1 MKKIII
7 ISTYLITLMF
17 GFGLGVY
24 FLPIIIAEKSQSIQE
39 IENIKKQATYETE
52 FKRGQR
58 GNDFFHWGE
67 GKVYISNQY
76 ISLKGQIAPG
86 PDYKIYLLKNFVE
99 HEDEFIPVKSD
110 AKFVSDLK
118 LFKNFVIKVPVDVK
132 VSDYNTIL
140 IWCEK
145 FKEFIT
151 SAKYK

>member
-24 FLPIIIAEKSQSIQE
+24 FLPIIIAEKSKSIQE

-52 FKRGQR
+52 FKRGRR

-76 ISLKGQIAPG
+76 ISLKGQISPG

-99 HEDEFIPVKSD
+99 HEDEFIPIKSE
-110 AKFVSDLK
+110 AILVSDLK
-118 LFKNFVIKVPVDVK
+118 LFENFVIKIPQNVN
-132 VSDYNTIL
+132 VSNYNTIL

-145 FKEFIT
+145 FREFIT

>member
-1 MKKIII
+1 MKKIIV

-39 IENIKKQATYETE
+39 IENIKKQATNETE

-67 GKVYISNQY
+67 GKVYISNEY
-76 ISLKGQIAPG
+76 ISLKGQISPG

-110 AKFVSDLK
+110 AIFVSDLK

-132 VSDYNTIL
+132 VIDYNTIL

>member
-1 MKKIII
+1 MI
-7 ISTYLITLMF
+7 

-39 IENIKKQATYETE
+39 IEKIKKQATYETE

-67 GKVYISNQY
+67 SKVYISNQY
-76 ISLKGQIAPG
+76 ISFKGQISPG

-99 HEDEFIPVKSD
+99 HEDEFIPIKSE
-110 AKFVSDLK
+110 AILVSDLK
-118 LFKNFVIKVPVDVK
+118 LFENFVIKIPQNVN
-132 VSDYNTIL
+132 VSNYNTIL

-145 FKEFIT
+145 FREFIT

>member
-76 ISLKGQIAPG
+76 ISLKGQISPG

-110 AKFVSDLK
+110 AIFVSDLK